1 MADFDTGLQRNQ
13 ANYAPLTPID
23 YLQRA
28 ASVYGDRLAIV
39 HGPIRQ
45 NWAETNRRSK
55 QLAAALRQLGVKRN
69 STVAV
74 LLHNTPAMVEAHFG
88 VPMSGGVL
96 CSLNVRLDTDSLIFC
111 LEHGEAEVLL
121 VDSEFEAHIPQIRRK
136 LPHLTIVQVN
146 DALGPQNIQPFAEL
160 DYESFLASAKDLNNW
175 QMPEDEWD
183 AIALNYTSGTTGNPK
198 GVVYHHRGAA
208 LNAMSNILEW
218 DMGKHP
224 VYMWTLPLFHC
235 NGWCFAW
242 TIAARAG
249 VNVCLCKFDAKVCLD
264 LIRDEKVT
272 HYCAAPV
279 VHSALANAPDEL
291 KKGIDHTVK
300 GLIAGAA
307 PPEAV
312 LASMEKMGFDIT
324 HVYGLTEVYG
334 PASVCVEHDS
344 WQALSIEDRAR
355 LKSRQGVRYHLQAG
369 LSVKNP
375 STMEDIK
382 ADGQSMG
389 ELMFRGNIVMKG
401 YLKNPHA
408 TQEAFEGG
416 WFHTGD
422 LGVMH
427 EDGYVQIKDRSK
439 DIIIS
444 GGENISSIEVEDV
457 LYKYPGVANCAVV
470 ALGDEKWG
478 EIPVAFVELK
488 EGAQVQEDEILDYCR
503 ENLARFK
510 VPKKI
515 IFGELQKTATG
526 KIQKYELRKQ
536 AQELLTSPSK

>member
-55 QLAAALRQLGVKRN
+55 QLAVALRQLGVKRN

-249 VNVCLCKFDAKVCLD
+249 VNVCLRKFDAKVCLD

-488 EGAQVQEDEILDYCR
+488 EGTQVQEDEILDYCR

-536 AQELLTSPSK
+536 AQELLSSPSK

>member
-1 MADFDTGLQRNQ
+1 MADFDTGLQRNK
-13 ANYAPLTPID
+13 ANYATLTPID

-45 NWAETNRRSK
+45 NWAETNRRCT
-55 QLAAALRQLGVKRN
+55 QLAVALRQLGVQRN

-121 VDSEFEAHIPQIRRK
+121 VDSEFDAHIPQIRRK

-146 DALGPQNIQPFAEL
+146 DALGPQNVPPFAEL
-160 DYESFLASAKDLNNW
+160 DYESLLASAKDLTNW
-175 QMPEDEWD
+175 EMPSDEWD

-208 LNAMSNILEW
+208 LNALSNILEW
-218 DMGKHP
+218 DMAKHP

-242 TIAARAG
+242 TVAARAG
-249 VNVCLCKFDAKVCLD
+249 VNVCLRKFDAKVCLD

-279 VHSALANAPDEL
+279 VHSALANAPDDL

-334 PASVCVEHDS
+334 PASVCAEHDS
-344 WQALSIEDRAR
+344 WQALSTEERAK

-369 LSVKNP
+369 LSVKDP
-375 STMEDIK
+375 STMEDVK
-382 ADGQSMG
+382 ANGAEMG

-408 TQEAFEGG
+408 TQEAFDGG

-470 ALGDEKWG
+470 ALSDEKWG

-488 EGAQVQEDEILDYCR
+488 EGAQVQEDEILEYCR
-503 ENLARFK
+503 DNLARFK

-536 AQELLTSPSK
+536 AQALLSSSS